1 MHSLLLRQIRR
12 FFGEVQELPS
22 KTLPLIEAIDAYY
35 YQADNDREMIERSLD
50 IASQEMLEQNRVLTS
65 ELEARRAAES
75 RVVTLSNFDALTG
88 LANRSLFADRLNQA
102 IVNALQQTHKVVVV
116 VLGLD
121 YFKLVNESLGYST
134 GNELLKIISDRLRG
148 CVRGSDTVARLG
160 GDEFA
165 LIFTESLSG
174 LGDGHSPHHPRNT
187 NDETE
192 PGTAE
197 LLQRIMKAV
206 SASLMLADREL
217 HVTCSMGVSLY
228 PRDGTDSEAL
238 LKAASAALNNAK
250 RIGSNN
256 FQFFTVDLSA
266 KIQARLAL
274 QGQLRL
280 AVERKEF
287 VLHYQPQVDL
297 CSGHIVGV
305 EALIRW
311 NHPELGL
318 VPPGQFIGLAE
329 ETGLIVPI
337 GAWVI
342 RTACAQ
348 SKAWERQ
355 GLGSFRMAVNV
366 SVRQFAQPD
375 LVEYIAAVLAETGLE
390 PQSLEIE
397 LTESLLMQDIERSID
412 ILQRLKAIGLQMSI
426 DDFGTGYSSLA
437 YLKRFP
443 IDLLK
448 IDQAFV
454 RDIETSLDDTAIV
467 KAIISM
473 AHSLGLRV
481 IAEGVETEAQCNFLR
496 LNMCDEIQGYFFS
509 RPVDTMHITD
519 LLARDQRLA
528 DHLLRFKRTT
538 RSLLLVDDEPNVS
551 LALKRLLRSDN
562 LQILVAESGQAGLDL
577 LAQNSV
583 DVIVSDQRMPGM
595 TGVEFLKIAK
605 DRYPET
611 IRIVLSGD
619 ADVRSVTDAVNDG
632 AIYKFLSKPWSDRQL
647 CECIEDAFLHKEM
660 ADDNRQLQMEIVAT
674 NQQLAAANRKLER
687 LVERKN
693 DH

>member
-1 MHSLLLRQIRR
+1 MHRLLLRQIRR
-12 FFGEVQELPS
+12 FFGEAQELPPRV
-22 KTLPLIEAIDAYY
+22 LPLFEAIDAYY
-35 YQADNDREMIERSLD
+35 YQADTDRAMIERSLD
-50 IASQEMLEQNRVLTS
+50 IASQEMLEQNRALAD

-88 LANRSLFADRLNQA
+88 LANRSLFVDRLKQA
-102 IVNALQQTHKVVVV
+102 VASAQRQTHKVVVV

-121 YFKLVNESLGYST
+121 DFKLVNESLGYST
-134 GNELLKIISDRLRG
+134 GNELLRIIGDRLGG
-148 CVRGSDTVARLG
+148 CIRGSDTVARLG

-165 LIFTESLSG
+165 LVLVESLWGQS
-174 LGDGHSPHHPRNT
+174 DGHPPHYLRHT
-187 NDETE
+187 GDEAD
-192 PGTAE
+192 PGAVE
-197 LLQRIMKAV
+197 LLQRVMKTV
-206 SASLMLADREL
+206 STPVMLADRVL
-217 HVTCSMGVSLY
+217 HITCSMGVSLY

-238 LKAASAALNNAK
+238 LKAASAAMSNAK

-280 AVERKEF
+280 AVEREEF

-297 CSGHIVGV
+297 CSGRIVGM

-318 VPPGQFIGLAE
+318 VPPVQFIGLAE

-348 SKAWERQ
+348 NKAWERQ
-355 GLGSFRMAVNV
+355 GFGNFRMAVNV

-375 LVEYIAAVLAETGLE
+375 LVEYIAAVLAETGLQ

-397 LTESLLMQDIERSID
+397 LTESLVMNDVERSID

-454 RDIETSLDDTAIV
+454 RDIETSSDDTAIV

-473 AHSLGLRV
+473 AHSLGIRV

-509 RPVDTMHITD
+509 RPVDTERFAD
-519 LLARDQRLA
+519 LLTRDQRLA
-528 DHLLRFKRTT
+528 DHLLCFKQTQ
-538 RSLLLVDDEPNVS
+538 RSLLLVDDEPNIA
-551 LALKRLLRSDN
+551 LALQRLLRREN
-562 LQILVAESGQAGLDL
+562 LQILIADGGQAGLDI
-577 LAQNSV
+577 LARHPV
-583 DVIVSDQRMPGM
+583 DVIISDQRMPGM

-605 DRYPET
+605 DRYPQT
-611 IRIVLSGD
+611 MRIVLSGYSD
-619 ADVRSVTDAVNDG
+619 MHSVTEAVNEG
-632 AIYKFLSKPWSDRQL
+632 AIYKFLSKPWVDEQL
-647 CECIEDAFLHKEM
+647 CDCIEEAFLHKEM
-660 ADDNRQLQMEIVAT
+660 ADENRRLQMEILAT
-674 NQQLAAANRKLER
+674 NQQLAAANRKLQR
-687 LVERKN
+687 LVEHK
-693 DH
+693 DHG

>member
-1 MHSLLLRQIRR
+1 M
-12 FFGEVQELPS
+12 
-22 KTLPLIEAIDAYY
+22 
-35 YQADNDREMIERSLD
+35 
-50 IASQEMLEQNRVLTS
+50 
-65 ELEARRAAES
+65 
-75 RVVTLSNFDALTG
+75 SNFDTLTG
-88 LANRSLFADRLNQA
+88 LANRSLFVDRLNQA
-102 IVNALQQTHKVVVV
+102 IASALRQSHKVVVV

-134 GNELLKIISDRLRG
+134 GNELLKIVGDRLRG
-148 CVRGSDTVARLG
+148 CVRGSDIVARLG

-165 LIFTESLSG
+165 LIFTESVPG
-174 LGDGHSPHHPRNT
+174 QRDVHPPHHRRNA
-187 NDETE
+187 NDEVE

-197 LLQRIMKAV
+197 LLQRIMKTV
-206 SASLMLADREL
+206 SSSLMLADREL
-217 HVTCSMGVSLY
+217 EVTCSMGVSLY
-228 PRDGTDSEAL
+228 PRDGTNSEAL
-238 LKAASAALNNAK
+238 LKAASVALSNAK

-266 KIQARLAL
+266 KIQARLVL

-280 AVERKEF
+280 AVEREEF

-297 CSGHIVGV
+297 CSGRIVGV

-375 LVEYIAAVLAETGLE
+375 LAEYIAAVLAETGLE
-390 PQSLEIE
+390 PHSLEIE
-397 LTESLLMQDIERSID
+397 LTESLLMQDVDRSID

-454 RDIETSLDDTAIV
+454 RDIETSSDDTAIV

-473 AHSLGLRV
+473 A
-481 IAEGVETEAQCNFLR
+481 
-496 LNMCDEIQGYFFS
+496 
-509 RPVDTMHITD
+509 
-519 LLARDQRLA
+519 
-528 DHLLRFKRTT
+528 
-538 RSLLLVDDEPNVS
+538 
-551 LALKRLLRSDN
+551 
-562 LQILVAESGQAGLDL
+562 
-577 LAQNSV
+577 
-583 DVIVSDQRMPGM
+583 
-595 TGVEFLKIAK
+595 
-605 DRYPET
+605 
-611 IRIVLSGD
+611 
-619 ADVRSVTDAVNDG
+619 
-632 AIYKFLSKPWSDRQL
+632 
-647 CECIEDAFLHKEM
+647 
-660 ADDNRQLQMEIVAT
+660 
-674 NQQLAAANRKLER
+674 
-687 LVERKN
+687 
-693 DH
+693 

>member
-1 MHSLLLRQIRR
+1 M
-12 FFGEVQELPS
+12 
-22 KTLPLIEAIDAYY
+22 LPLFEAIDAYY
-35 YQADNDREMIERSLD
+35 HQADNDREMIERSLD

-75 RVVTLSNFDALTG
+75 RVVTLSNFDTLTG
-88 LANRSLFADRLNQA
+88 LANRSLFVDRLNQA
-102 IVNALQQTHKVVVV
+102 IASALRQSHKVVVV

-134 GNELLKIISDRLRG
+134 GNELLKIVGDRLRG
-148 CVRGSDTVARLG
+148 CVRGSDIVARLG

-165 LIFTESLSG
+165 LIFTESVPG
-174 LGDGHSPHHPRNT
+174 QRDVHPPHHRRNA
-187 NDETE
+187 NDEVE

-197 LLQRIMKAV
+197 LLQRIMKTV
-206 SASLMLADREL
+206 SSSLMLADREL
-217 HVTCSMGVSLY
+217 EVTCSMGVSLY
-228 PRDGTDSEAL
+228 PRDGTNSEAL
-238 LKAASAALNNAK
+238 LKAASVALSNAK

-266 KIQARLAL
+266 KIQARLVL

-280 AVERKEF
+280 AVEREEF

-297 CSGHIVGV
+297 CSGRIVGV

-375 LVEYIAAVLAETGLE
+375 LAEYIAAVLAETGLE
-390 PQSLEIE
+390 PHSLEIE
-397 LTESLLMQDIERSID
+397 LTESLLMQDVDRSID
-412 ILQRLKAIGLQMSI
+412 ILQQLKAIGLQMSI

-509 RPVDTMHITD
+509 RPVDAARIGD
-519 LLARDQRLA
+519 LLAKDQRLA
-528 DHLLRFKRTT
+528 AHLLRFKRTK
-538 RSLLLVDDEPNVS
+538 RSLLLVDDDPGVAH
-551 LALKRLLRSDN
+551 ALQRLLRREN
-562 LQILVAESGQAGLDL
+562 LEILIADGGQAGLEI
-577 LAQNSV
+577 LAQQPV
-583 DVIVSDQRMPGM
+583 DVIISDQRMPGM

-619 ADVRSVTDAVNDG
+619 SEMRSVTEAVNDG
-632 AIYKFLSKPWSDRQL
+632 AIYKFLSKPWSDPQL
-647 CECIEDAFLHKEM
+647 CDCIEEAFLHKEM
-660 ADDNRQLQMEIVAT
+660 ADDNRQLQMEILAT
-674 NQQLAAANRKLER
+674 NQKLAAANRKLEKR
-687 LVERKN
+687 HAR
-693 DH
+693 

>member
-1 MHSLLLRQIRR
+1 M
-12 FFGEVQELPS
+12 
-22 KTLPLIEAIDAYY
+22 LPLFEAIDAYY
-35 YQADNDREMIERSLD
+35 HQADNDREMIERSLD

-75 RVVTLSNFDALTG
+75 RVVTLSNFDTLTG
-88 LANRSLFADRLNQA
+88 LANRSLFVDRLNQA
-102 IVNALQQTHKVVVV
+102 IATALRQSHKVVVV

-134 GNELLKIISDRLRG
+134 GNELLKIVGDRLRG
-148 CVRGSDTVARLG
+148 CVRGSDIVARLG

-165 LIFTESLSG
+165 LIFTESVPG
-174 LGDGHSPHHPRNT
+174 QRDVHPPHHRRNA
-187 NDETE
+187 NDEVE

-197 LLQRIMKAV
+197 LLQRIMKTV
-206 SASLMLADREL
+206 SSSLMLADREL
-217 HVTCSMGVSLY
+217 EVTCSMGVSLY
-228 PRDGTDSEAL
+228 PRDGTNSEAL
-238 LKAASAALNNAK
+238 LKAASVALSNAK

-266 KIQARLAL
+266 KIQARLVL

-280 AVERKEF
+280 AVEREEF

-297 CSGHIVGV
+297 CSGRIVGV

-375 LVEYIAAVLAETGLE
+375 LAEYIAAVLAETGLE
-390 PQSLEIE
+390 PHSLEIE
-397 LTESLLMQDIERSID
+397 LTESLLMQDVDRSID
-412 ILQRLKAIGLQMSI
+412 ILQQLKAIGLQMSI

-509 RPVDTMHITD
+509 RPVDAARIGD
-519 LLARDQRLA
+519 LLAKDQRLA
-528 DHLLRFKRTT
+528 AHLLRFKRTK
-538 RSLLLVDDEPNVS
+538 RSLLLVDDDPGVAH
-551 LALKRLLRSDN
+551 ALQRLLRREN
-562 LQILVAESGQAGLDL
+562 LEILIADGGQAGLEI
-577 LAQNSV
+577 LAQQPV
-583 DVIVSDQRMPGM
+583 DVIISDQRMPGM

-619 ADVRSVTDAVNDG
+619 SEMRSVTEAVNDG
-632 AIYKFLSKPWSDRQL
+632 AIYKFLSKPWSDPQL
-647 CECIEDAFLHKEM
+647 CDCIEEAFLHKEM
-660 ADDNRQLQMEIVAT
+660 ADDNRQLQMEILAT
-674 NQQLAAANRKLER
+674 NQKLAAANRKLEKR
-687 LVERKN
+687 HAR
-693 DH
+693 

>member
-1 MHSLLLRQIRR
+1 MHRLLVRQIRR
-12 FFGEVQELPS
+12 FFGEVAELPS
-22 KTLPLIEAIDAYY
+22 AVLPLFEAVDAYY
-35 YQADNDREMIERSLD
+35 HQADNDREMIERSLE

-75 RVVTLSNFDALTG
+75 HVVTLSNFDALTG
-88 LANRSLFADRLNQA
+88 LANRSLFVDRLNQA
-102 IVNALQQTHKVVVV
+102 IASALRQTHKVVVV

-174 LGDGHSPHHPRNT
+174 LGDGHSPHHPRNA

-250 RIGSNN
+250 RVGSNN

-280 AVERKEF
+280 AVEREEF

-297 CSGHIVGV
+297 GSGRIVGM

-318 VPPGQFIGLAE
+318 VPPVQFIGLAE
-329 ETGLIVPI
+329 ETGLIVPM

-355 GLGSFRMAVNV
+355 GLGKFRMAVNV

-375 LVEYIAAVLAETGLE
+375 LVEYIAAVLAETGLD

-397 LTESLLMQDIERSID
+397 LTESLVMNDVDRSID

-473 AHSLGLRV
+473 AHSLGIRV

-509 RPVDTMHITD
+509 RPVDSARTME
-519 LLARDQRLA
+519 LLAQDQRLA
-528 DHLLRFKRTT
+528 DHLLRFRRTK

-577 LAQNSV
+577 LAQTPV

-619 ADVRSVTDAVNDG
+619 ADMRSVIEAVNDG
-632 AIYKFLSKPWSDRQL
+632 AIYKFLSKPWSNRQL
-647 CECIEDAFLHKEM
+647 CDCIEDAFLHKEM

-687 LVERKN
+687 LVEPKN
-693 DH
+693 HH

>member
-1 MHSLLLRQIRR
+1 M
-12 FFGEVQELPS
+12 
-22 KTLPLIEAIDAYY
+22 LPLFEAIDAYY
-35 YQADNDREMIERSLD
+35 YQADTDRAMIERSLD
-50 IASQEMLEQNRVLTS
+50 IASQEMLEQNRALTS

-88 LANRSLFADRLNQA
+88 LANRSLLVDRLNQA
-102 IVNALQQTHKVVVV
+102 VASAQRQTHKVVVV

-134 GNELLKIISDRLRG
+134 GNELLRIIGDRLG
-148 CVRGSDTVARLG
+148 HCIRGSDTVARLG

-165 LIFTESLSG
+165 LVLVESL
-174 LGDGHSPHHPRNT
+174 LGQSDGNPPHHLRHT
-187 NDETE
+187 DDEAE
-192 PGTAE
+192 PGTVE
-197 LLQRIMKAV
+197 LLQRVMQTV
-206 SASLMLADREL
+206 STSLMLEGREL
-217 HVTCSMGVSLY
+217 QITCSMGVSLY

-238 LKAASAALNNAK
+238 LKAASAALSNAK

-256 FQFFTVDLSA
+256 FQFFTADLSA

-280 AVERKEF
+280 AVERHEF

-297 CSGHIVGV
+297 SSGRIVGM

-318 VPPGQFIGLAE
+318 VPPLQFIGLAE

-355 GLGSFRMAVNV
+355 GLGKLRMAVNV

-397 LTESLLMQDIERSID
+397 LTESLVMNDVERSID

-454 RDIETSLDDTAIV
+454 RDIETSSDDTAIV

-473 AHSLGLRV
+473 AHSLGIRV

-509 RPVDTMHITD
+509 RPVDTEHFAD
-519 LLARDQRLA
+519 LLTRDQRLA
-528 DHLLRFKRTT
+528 DHLLRFNRTR
-538 RSLLLVDDEPNVS
+538 RSLLLVDDEPNIAN
-551 LALKRLLRSDN
+551 ALKRLLRQEN
-562 LQILVAESGQAGLDL
+562 LQILIADGGQAGLDI
-577 LAQNSV
+577 LARHPV
-583 DVIVSDQRMPGM
+583 DVIISDQRMPGM
-595 TGVEFLKIAK
+595 TGIEFLKIAK

-611 IRIVLSGD
+611 IRIVLSGYSD
-619 ADVRSVTDAVNDG
+619 MHSVTEAVNDG
-632 AIYKFLSKPWSDRQL
+632 AIYKFLSKPWSDPQL
-647 CECIEDAFLHKEM
+647 CACIEEAFLHKEM
-660 ADDNRQLQMEIVAT
+660 ADENRRLQMEILAS
-674 NQQLAAANRKLER
+674 NQQLAAANRTLER
-687 LVERKN
+687 LVAYN
-693 DH
+693 NPG

>member
-12 FFGEVQELPS
+12 LFGEVQELPARM
-22 KTLPLIEAIDAYY
+22 LPLFEAIDAYY
-35 YQADNDREMIERSLD
+35 HQADNDREMIERSLD

-75 RVVTLSNFDALTG
+75 RVVTLSNFDTLTG
-88 LANRSLFADRLNQA
+88 LANRSLFVDRLNQA
-102 IVNALQQTHKVVVV
+102 IASALRQSHKVVVV

-134 GNELLKIISDRLRG
+134 GNELLKIVGDRLRG
-148 CVRGSDTVARLG
+148 CVRGSDIVARLG

-165 LIFTESLSG
+165 LIFTESVPG
-174 LGDGHSPHHPRNT
+174 QRDVHPPHHRRNA
-187 NDETE
+187 NDEVE

-197 LLQRIMKAV
+197 LLQRIMKTV
-206 SASLMLADREL
+206 SSSLMLADREL
-217 HVTCSMGVSLY
+217 EVTCSMGVSLY
-228 PRDGTDSEAL
+228 PRDGTNSEAL
-238 LKAASAALNNAK
+238 LKAASVALSNAK

-266 KIQARLAL
+266 KIQARLVL

-280 AVERKEF
+280 AVEREEF

-297 CSGHIVGV
+297 CSGRIVGV

-375 LVEYIAAVLAETGLE
+375 LAEYIAAVLAETGLE
-390 PQSLEIE
+390 PHSLEIE
-397 LTESLLMQDIERSID
+397 LTESLLMQDVDRSID
-412 ILQRLKAIGLQMSI
+412 ILQQLKAIGLQMSI

-509 RPVDTMHITD
+509 RPVDAARIGD
-519 LLARDQRLA
+519 LLAKDQRLA
-528 DHLLRFKRTT
+528 AHLLRFKRTK
-538 RSLLLVDDEPNVS
+538 RSLLLVDDDPGVAH
-551 LALKRLLRSDN
+551 ALQRLLRREN
-562 LQILVAESGQAGLDL
+562 LEILIADGGQAGLEI
-577 LAQNSV
+577 LAQQPV
-583 DVIVSDQRMPGM
+583 DVIISDQRMPGM

-619 ADVRSVTDAVNDG
+619 SEMRSVTEAVNDG
-632 AIYKFLSKPWSDRQL
+632 AIYKFLSKPWSDPQL
-647 CECIEDAFLHKEM
+647 CDCIEEAFLHKEM
-660 ADDNRQLQMEIVAT
+660 ADDNRQLQMEILAT
-674 NQQLAAANRKLER
+674 NQKLAAANRKLEKR
-687 LVERKN
+687 HAR
-693 DH
+693 